1 MLRRILLASAGAI
14 ALSGPALAADLT
26 RPPPPPVYV
35 PPPPPLWTGF
45 YIGLNAGG
53 TWSSNNTVD
62 TSAIPGPCNTGFP
75 GCAVTPNFSDTS
87 AALATFSTGQNNG
100 GFIGGG
106 QVGYNYQF
114 GPSWVAGVEA
124 DIQGVAGSTGSATFF
139 RSLANPNFLGF
150 PVLETADVS
159 RRLDYLGTLRGRL
172 GWLVTPTF
180 LIYGTGGLAYG
191 GVNATTSIVQFDE
204 NEDSTLSPNPFFS
217 TGSLNNTRVGWTAG
231 GGVEWMF
238 APNWSLKVEYLYY
251 DIGSVSYALSPLT
264 TFGTALSA
272 VDGGVFSTAFA
283 HSSTRFNGNIVRAG
297 INYHFNW
304 APAPVVAKY

>member
-1 MLRRILLASAGAI
+1 MLRRVLLASAGAF
-14 ALSGPALAADLT
+14 ALTGAALAADLT

-35 PPPPPLWTGF
+35 PPPPPMWTGF

-62 TSAIPGPCNTGFP
+62 TSAIPGPCDTAIV
-75 GCAVTPNFSDTS
+75 GCVSVPNYSETS
-87 AALATFSTGQNNG
+87 ARLATFSTSQGSNG

-114 GPSWVAGVEA
+114 GPSFVAGIEA
-124 DIQGVAGSTGSATFF
+124 DIQGVAGSTGSATFTN
-139 RSLANPNFLGF
+139 SLANPNFVT
-150 PVLETADVS
+150 PNPILETADVS
-159 RRLDYLGTLRGRL
+159 RRVDYLGTLRGRL

-191 GVNATTSIVQFDE
+191 GVNATTSIVQVDE
-204 NEDSTLSPNPFFS
+204 NAAGALSPNPYFS

-238 APNWSLKVEYLYY
+238 LPNWSVKVEYLYY
-251 DIGSVSYALSPLT
+251 DLGSVSFGLSPLT
-264 TFGTALSA
+264 TTVTG
-272 VDGGVFSTAFA
+272 VGVFSTAFPQ
-283 HSSTRFNGNIVRAG
+283 SSTRFNGNIVRAG
-297 INYHFNW
+297 LNYHFNW